1 MLRRLDANEPI
12 FGFVQHAV
20 DCFEE
25 HYGAKLTPELAAQ
38 WRQLILGGQCK
49 SYASHHSPFRSIQ
62 LCLWPARNVLVP
74 VVYDALSDKIITVLP
89 VGCPRGVA

>member
-1 MLRRLDANEPI
+1 MLRRRDAAVPI
-12 FGFVQHAV
+12 FGFVPHAA
-20 DCFEE
+20 DRFEE

-38 WRQLILGGQCK
+38 WRELILCGQCK
-49 SYASHHSPFRSIQ
+49 SYPSHHSPFRSIQ
-62 LCLWPARNVLVP
+62 LCLWPARNILVS